1 MAVSRINLSSEF
13 FDRTSAKMLV
23 QPEPQYLYAQLVF
36 MAEAQAQLRRAE
48 RLGVSTERAVGGMGA
63 DVPGFESVRLV
74 LADNVRSEAIM
85 TTDELAPGK
94 VGHTI
99 RFNRPIFTDSTYTE
113 AARTVAASS
122 SISTEAINLTAEQTS
137 ITIKRFAGPY
147 GASAVQPYAVDRFDA
162 EHSVHSLANAVGMH
176 LARDRWKFMDT
187 VMGGLFDTVASGYT
201 IFPGNSNNDITADS
215 SAFVASVTGSQRP
228 FDVETIFRAEEK
240 LQGANIPRFANGSY
254 IAILSP
260 KQVRQLRSD
269 PAFKQLAVFDSSRNP
284 LARSFVASI
293 GNVEIYVSATNAT
306 DSSTVSGVTIQHGVM
321 FGPSKVGY
329 ANAGPCRV
337 AAANE
342 DNYGETAKVIWLAYE
357 GFGNLDARFAVAMH
371 SD

>member
-1 MAVSRINLSSEF
+1 MSLSRITLSSEF

-36 MAEAQAQLRRAE
+36 MADAQAQLRRAE
-48 RLGVSTERAVGGMGA
+48 RLGVSPERAIAGMGA
-63 DVPGFESVRLV
+63 DVPGFEAMRLV
-74 LADNVRSEAIM
+74 LSDGVRSEAIM

-94 VGHTI
+94 VGHTV

-113 AARTVAASS
+113 AARTIAASQ
-122 SISTEAINLTAEQTS
+122 SISTTAIDVTAEQVS
-137 ITIKRFAGPY
+137 LTIKRFAGPY
-147 GASAVQPYAVDRFDA
+147 GASSVQPYAVDRFDA
-162 EHSVHSLANAVGMH
+162 EHSVHSLANTVGMH
-176 LARDRWKFMDT
+176 LARDRWKFVDT
-187 VMGGLFDTVASGYT
+187 IMSGLFDTVASGYT
-201 IFPGNSNNDITADS
+201 IFPGDSSNAITTDA

-240 LQGANIPRFANGSY
+240 LQGANIPRFANGAY

-269 PAFKQLAVFDSSRNP
+269 PQFKALAVFDASRNP

-321 FGPSKVGY
+321 FGPNKIGFAS
-329 ANAGPCRV
+329 AGPCRV
-337 AAANE
+337 ASANE
-342 DNYGETAKVIWLAYE
+342 DNFGETAKVVWMAYE
-357 GFGNLDARFAVAMH
+357 GYANLDARFAVAMH